1 MSNREEILKNELTQ
15 NFGNGDFSFLST
27 PGRVELIGNHTDHQG
42 GSVVAC
48 AIDVDNLICFRKND
62 INRIQII
69 DHQMGT
75 IDISLDDVNY
85 SEEEKGTSISLIK
98 GIAYK
103 IKELGYK
110 IGGFSGVCDSKVLP
124 GSGISSSACFEMMV
138 VELFNRL
145 YCDNKLDIV
154 SKAKIGQ
161 YAENNYF
168 GKPCGLMDELAIASN
183 GMLAIDFYNDE
194 PTINKLDFNFADYGY
209 SLALVNTRADHSNLT
224 DEYTN
229 ITKEMKLVANTLGA
243 DKLSR
248 IDEDTFYSYISLLRN
263 KLKNDRALLR
273 AIHYFEEDR
282 RAKQLLGAM
291 ERKDIDECLKLINES
306 GDSSYEYLQNVYAIS
321 SNNFQPLS
329 LALALSKKVL
339 KRKGAVR
346 VHGGGFAGTILG
358 VIPNEL
364 LDEYKKQLE
373 NVFGRGS
380 VSLINVK

>member
-1 MSNREEILKNELTQ
+1 MSNREEVLKKELIQ
-15 NFGNGDFSFLST
+15 NYGDGEFSFLSI

-75 IDISLDDVNY
+75 IDISLDDANY

-98 GIAYK
+98 GIAHK

-145 YCDNKLDIV
+145 YCGNKLDIV

-194 PTINKLDFNFADYGY
+194 PIIKKLDFNFAEYGY

-224 DEYTN
+224 DEYAN
-229 ITKEMKLVANTLGA
+229 ITKEMKLVASALGA

-273 AIHYFEEDR
+273 AIHYFEEDK
-282 RAKQLLGAM
+282 RAKQLLDAM
-291 ERKDIDECLKLINES
+291 ECKDIDECLKLINES
-306 GDSSYEYLQNVYAIS
+306 GDSSYKYLQNVYAAS
-321 SNNFQPLS
+321 SIDFQPLS
-329 LALALSKKVL
+329 LALALSKKIL

-346 VHGGGFAGTILG
+346 VHGGGFAGTVLG
-358 VIPNEL
+358 VIPNDL
-364 LDEYKKQLE
+364 LDEYRKQLE
-373 NVFGRGS
+373 NVFGSGS
-380 VSLINVK
+380 VSLINKK